1 MRKIKE
7 QDWTFVIDETETN
20 EYYKNRTST
29 CQCAYC
35 RNFKKAYL
43 WMSANARIFLEQFA
57 IDVSN
62 PEDITWFHPEKNEM
76 IDYILY
82 YPVKGEAFSEKGYE
96 LDFQGEN
103 SFVSVAVQ
111 PLEKGPNFEMKSSG
125 FCLQVFGISL
135 PWVLEEPMPQME
147 EEKTLFQRIKKKIW
161 K

>member
-1 MRKIKE
+1 MPANIK
-7 QDWTFVIDETETN
+7 
-20 EYYKNRTST
+20 K
-29 CQCAYC
+29 
-35 RNFKKAYL
+35 
-43 WMSANARIFLEQFA
+43 FLEQFV

-62 PEDITWFHPEKNEM
+62 PEEITWFHPEKNER

-125 FCLQVFGISL
+125 FCLQIFGVNL
-135 PWVLEEPMPQME
+135 PWVLEEPIPE
-147 EEKTLFQRIKKKIW
+147 IEEKKTLIQRIKKKI
-161 K
+161 